1 MLFISQAE
9 SPPSGLKLCGLKVIQ
24 GGAAVQLRSV
34 VSVLTRGDFMS
45 LSLGCGDLIPI
56 QKFNVDAADDFDD
69 WSRQRVRLRQT
80 Q

>member
-1 MLFISQAE
+1 
-9 SPPSGLKLCGLKVIQ
+9 
-24 GGAAVQLRSV
+24 
-34 VSVLTRGDFMS
+34 MS